1 MADGLYGE
9 LQTAL
14 AMEDNSDDLR
24 WLVCATSLLLNEDS
38 LATSQNAFLT
48 PASSNWGS
56 MQSLDLPSTPF
67 LNDFTPLAEGQPRL
81 ESWAP
86 TLSPCQSQPEWMLL
100 SLHLNAVNSLQLE

>member
-1 MADGLYGE
+1 MPRPGFRLILKTAWHEYLMADGLYGE

-48 PASSNWGS
+48 LASSNWGS

-67 LNDFTPLAEGQPRL
+67 LRA
-81 ESWAP
+81 
-86 TLSPCQSQPEWMLL
+86 SPSRIPNANRNGICTSHSNRRSQM
-100 SLHLNAVNSLQLE
+100 